1 MPDLWQWQSSWTWRS
16 EMKHNNAKKPTRKQ
30 CRLLEKYGFNFR
42 DWLVMTEN
50 KSEIRVVNRHT
61 GAVRT
66 LEKI

>member
-1 MPDLWQWQSSWTWRS
+1 
-16 EMKHNNAKKPTRKQ
+16 MKHNNARKPTRKQ

-42 DWLVMTEN
+42 DWLVMTED
-50 KSEIRVVNRHT
+50 KSEIRVINRHT

>member
-1 MPDLWQWQSSWTWRS
+1 
-16 EMKHNNAKKPTRKQ
+16 MKHSNAKKPTRKQ
-30 CRLLEKYGFNFR
+30 CGLLEKYSFNYI

-50 KSEIRVVNRHT
+50 KSEIKVINRHT

>member
-1 MPDLWQWQSSWTWRS
+1 
-16 EMKHNNAKKPTRKQ
+16 MKHNNAKKPTKKQ
-30 CRLLEKYGFNFR
+30 RILLEKYDFNFH

-50 KSEIRVVNRHT
+50 KSEIKVINRHT

>member
-1 MPDLWQWQSSWTWRS
+1 
-16 EMKHNNAKKPTRKQ
+16 MKHNNAKKPTRKQ
-30 CRLLEKYGFNFR
+30 CGLLEKYSFNFR

-50 KSEIRVVNRHT
+50 KSEIRVINRHT